1 MPGTLFVIAENF
13 GFLVVGP
20 LSRCGSWVPRGE
32 GPWVPCYG
40 ARMEKKLSAFVC
52 HFIAH
57 LPMCHFMAHLK
68 PPQLPRAKHHFG
80 ILKKSPKVVPKNFTY
95 RPPNFFTFIVV
106 FNKKDLYL

>member
-52 HFIAH
+52 LAHF
-57 LPMCHFMAHLK
+57 L
-68 PPQLPRAKHHFG
+68 
-80 ILKKSPKVVPKNFTY
+80 
-95 RPPNFFTFIVV
+95 
-106 FNKKDLYL
+106 